1 MSFIYSPSTGNSWR
15 FLVGVVV
22 VGIVTSLL
30 ILAAI
35 KFPKWYDFLISYNHH
50 RLKEEEPYMFEEEFN
65 VDFSMSTNNKIQE
78 EEETVVVFEQTHSFV
93 PEDDG
98 FIEDKY
104 IDEKDM
110 RAET

>member
-1 MSFIYSPSTGNSWR
+1 M
-15 FLVGVVV
+15 GVVV
-22 VGIVTSLL
+22 VGIVTILL
-30 ILAAI
+30 IIAAI
-35 KFPKWYDFLISYNHH
+35 KFPRWYDFLLSYNHH

-65 VDFSMSTNNKIQE
+65 VDFDMSTNDKRRDE
-78 EEETVVVFEQTHSFV
+78 DETVVVFEQTHSFV

-110 RAET
+110 RLELS